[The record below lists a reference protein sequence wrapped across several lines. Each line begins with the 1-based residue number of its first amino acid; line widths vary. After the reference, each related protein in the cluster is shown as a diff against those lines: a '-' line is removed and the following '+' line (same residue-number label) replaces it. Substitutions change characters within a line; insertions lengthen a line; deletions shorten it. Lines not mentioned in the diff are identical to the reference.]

1 MVTTASQG
9 GPRLVALLVA
19 FAVVLSLGT
28 GVAAAQSYQGAAGT
42 IVVGPDETYDSIEG
56 VAGTVIVRGTVTG
69 DIAAAA
75 GTVHVTETG
84 HIGGDIEAAAG
95 TVRIDGTVT
104 GDVSVGGGTVEI
116 GETAQIGGD
125 LDVGAGYAAVHGTVD
140 GSVTAG
146 AEELVLGPTASV
158 GGDFRYDAA
167 SFTRDP
173 GASVS
178 GSVVQDDSIGA
189 DTGPNADQFTLPS
202 WVGVVYGLFANF
214 LLGALLLAVF
224 PSFSSRV
231 ADRIAESPATAGGV
245 GILTLIAVP
254 LVLVILLITI
264 VGIPLSLVGAVAFG
278 VTLWVATV
286 YGQFA
291 VGVWALSLA
300 DRDNRWL
307 ALAVGL
313 IGFAILGG
321 VPVVGW
327 VFELLA
333 LLLGLGALALTLRE
347 SYQRR
352 GNSAEGRQ
360 TTLDESG
367 GDTTAV

>member
-1 MVTTASQG
+1 MITTASQNMA
-9 GPRLVALLVA
+9 RAAALLVA
-19 FAVVLSLGT
+19 VALVLSLGT
-28 GVAAAQSYQGAAGT
+28 GVATAQSYQGAAGT

-75 GTVHVTETG
+75 GTVHVTEG
-84 HIGGDIEAAAG
+84 GQVGGDIEAAAG
-95 TVRIDGTVT
+95 AVRIDGTVT
-104 GDVSVGGGTVEI
+104 GDVSVAGGTVEI

-125 LDVGAGYAAVHGTVD
+125 LDAGAGYVAVHGTID

-146 AEELVLGPTASV
+146 AEELVLGPTATV

-178 GSVVQDDSIGA
+178 GSVVQDDSIGDNA
-189 DTGPNADQFTLPS
+189 GPNADQFTLPS
-202 WVGVVYGLFANF
+202 WVGAVYGLFVNF

-224 PSFSSRV
+224 PSFSARV
-231 ADRIAESPATAGGV
+231 ADRIAESPVRSGGV
-245 GILTLIAVP
+245 GLLTLIAVP
-254 LVLVILLITI
+254 LVLVGLLLTI

-278 VTLWVATV
+278 ITVWVAVV

-291 VGVWALSLA
+291 VGTWALSVA
-300 DRDNRWL
+300 ERDNRWL
-307 ALAVGL
+307 GLAVGL
-313 IGFAILGG
+313 IGFALLGA

-333 LLLGLGALALTLRE
+333 LFFGLGALALTLRE

-352 GNSAEGRQ
+352 GDSVDGRQ
-360 TTLDESG
+360 TTLDEAG
-367 GDTTAV
+367 GDTTTI

>member
-1 MVTTASQG
+1 MVTTAPQG

-28 GVAAAQSYQGAAGT
+28 GVAAAQSSQGAAGT
-42 IVVGPDETYDSIEG
+42 IVVGPDETYDSVEG
-56 VAGTVIVRGTVTG
+56 VAGTIIVRGTVTG
-69 DIAAAA
+69 DVAGAA
-75 GTVHVTETG
+75 GTVHVTEAG
-84 HIGGDIEAAAG
+84 RVGGDVEVAAG
-95 TVRIDGTVT
+95 AVRIDGTVD
-104 GDVSVGGGTVEI
+104 GNVSVAGGTAEI

-125 LDVGAGYAAVHGTVD
+125 LDVGAGYAAVHGTVN

-178 GSVVQDDSIGA
+178 GSVVQDDSIGDDA
-189 DTGPNADQFTLPS
+189 GPNADQFTLPS
-202 WVGVVYGLFANF
+202 WVGVVYGLLANF

-224 PSFSSRV
+224 PSFSTRV

-245 GILTLIAVP
+245 GLLTLIAVP
-254 LVLVILLITI
+254 LVLVVLLLTF
-264 VGIPLSLVGAVAFG
+264 VGIPLSLVGAVGFG
-278 VTLWVATV
+278 ITIWVATV

-291 VGVWALSLA
+291 VGAWALSLA
-300 DRDNRWL
+300 DRPSRWL

-313 IGFAILGG
+313 IGFAALGAL
-321 VPVVGW
+321 PAVGW
-327 VFELLA
+327 VFDLLA

-352 GNSAEGRQ
+352 GSSADGRQ
-360 TTLDESG
+360 ATPDESG
-367 GDTTAV
+367 GETTAA

>member
-1 MVTTASQG
+1 MVTTAPQSG
-9 GPRLVALLVA
+9 ARLVALLVA
-19 FAVVLSLGT
+19 TAVVLSLGT
-28 GVAAAQSYQGAAGT
+28 GVAAAQSPQGAAGT
-42 IVVGPDETYDSIEG
+42 IVVGPDETYDSVQG

-84 HIGGDIEAAAG
+84 QIGGDVEAAAG
-95 TVRIDGTVT
+95 AVRIDGTVT
-104 GDVSVGGGTVEI
+104 GDVSVAGGTVEI

-125 LDVGAGYAAVHGTVD
+125 LDVGAGYIAVHGTID

-146 AEELVLGPTASV
+146 AEELVLGPTATV

-178 GSVVQDDSIGA
+178 GSVVEDDSIGDDA
-189 DTGPNADQFTLPS
+189 GPNADQFTLPS
-202 WVGVVYGLFANF
+202 WVGVVYGLLANF

-224 PSFSSRV
+224 PLFSTRV
-231 ADRIAESPATAGGV
+231 ADRIAESPATAGGAGV
-245 GILTLIAVP
+245 LTLIAVP
-254 LVLVILLITI
+254 LALVVLLLTI
-264 VGIPLSLVGAVAFG
+264 VGIPLSLVGAVGFG
-278 VTLWVATV
+278 ATVWIATV

-291 VGVWALSLA
+291 VGAWALSLA
-300 DRDNRWL
+300 DHDNRWL

-313 IGFAILGG
+313 IGFAVLGAL
-321 VPVVGW
+321 PTVGW
-327 VFELLA
+327 VFDLLA
-333 LLLGLGALALTLRE
+333 LLLGLGALALTLSE

-352 GNSAEGRQ
+352 GSSAGGRQ
-360 TTLDESG
+360 PTLDESG
-367 GDTTAV
+367 GDTTAA